1 MFKLLILFLALLW
14 ILPPASAQDPRQL
27 YSEQRRR
34 AFGSADPSRNYSS
47 PYQNQN
53 SGFQQFPRDP
63 IYQGHFRLLGNVQVD
78 KELMKTWDAA
88 RDAHFILD
96 QVSSNMSSCMQMDE
110 KDERLQDDFKILES
124 SRTGQAAAS
133 RYKQIESIVRQA
145 KAEFD
150 AYQANLTGGHDA
162 NNPHVKN
169 GNELLKQARKM
180 LDGTTPFLNKL
191 ADAAQGIA
199 GAAAELANMVRQLS
213 GNNTVVNRTPPVA
226 PPFNRIQPVNTT
238 PSNGSGNNKPTD
250 PNNSQNPPSGSNPP
264 SAGTFAK
271 PDHPN
276 LDEKLKKFGEA
287 LTKRAL
293 DSVTDP
299 AERAKIAYNLKEKFD
314 GVGEGLNEAKEEVKQ
329 AASSAFNAAV
339 QATEAFK
346 NDPVGTMN
354 AAAEAATKFGEA
366 FAKATE
372 SAIDAASKDSQ
383 LFDTLLKN
391 AIANAAESVANY
403 SNLPPKQ
410 QGKILGKAIFWSVNP
425 GGSLEGAQLAGQAFN
440 RAGNVLKPHANQ
452 LAAELKELYSIGKG
466 KLAAAK
472 NKLAQS
478 ASRWGNQ
485 PQLAPAGAY
494 SGPTST
500 AWKQALPEEDPF
512 KLFMQADS
520 QGLKAGTKIGNV
532 VVDDGPLAGGIFDG
546 QKVSDGIK
554 WPKGWRKPKAGS
566 FLSSKGKLYFKP
578 NEQFRQQ
585 LGLGPDDL
593 IPYTE
598 KGVPDLLKWTRDGV
612 NHRYQGTLTGFSTQD
627 TNLIASKLA
636 SENWRGLKTQAEV
649 LREFER
655 MDVTV
660 HHFDILPDG
669 TNVLQ
674 LVDRRIHA
682 GIRHTGT
689 SKILRGGL

>member
-1 MFKLLILFLALLW
+1 M
-14 ILPPASAQDPRQL
+14 
-27 YSEQRRR
+27 
-34 AFGSADPSRNYSS
+34 
-47 PYQNQN
+47 
-53 SGFQQFPRDP
+53 
-63 IYQGHFRLLGNVQVD
+63 
-78 KELMKTWDAA
+78 
-88 RDAHFILD
+88 
-96 QVSSNMSSCMQMDE
+96 
-110 KDERLQDDFKILES
+110 
-124 SRTGQAAAS
+124 
-133 RYKQIESIVRQA
+133 
-145 KAEFD
+145 
-150 AYQANLTGGHDA
+150 
-162 NNPHVKN
+162 
-169 GNELLKQARKM
+169 
-180 LDGTTPFLNKL
+180 
-191 ADAAQGIA
+191 
-199 GAAAELANMVRQLS
+199 
-213 GNNTVVNRTPPVA
+213 
-226 PPFNRIQPVNTT
+226 
-238 PSNGSGNNKPTD
+238 
-250 PNNSQNPPSGSNPP
+250 
-264 SAGTFAK
+264 
-271 PDHPN
+271 
-276 LDEKLKKFGEA
+276 
-287 LTKRAL
+287 
-293 DSVTDP
+293 
-299 AERAKIAYNLKEKFD
+299 
-314 GVGEGLNEAKEEVKQ
+314 
-329 AASSAFNAAV
+329 

-612 NHRYQGTLTGFSTQD
+612 NHSYQGTLTGFSTQD

-689 SKILRGGL
+689 SKMLRGGL